1 MGLPTYQIQMY
12 QRVLPIM
19 KYVEIT
25 QKSPNLFKQLENIK
39 TLQKKSKSKRT
50 VKRFEQS
57 LQFWK
62 MVLTI
67 YHFQMY
73 QNTPPISK
81 YTNITK
87 KSPNLSEQLENIKSL
102 QKKSAKSKQ
111 VLKTLEHTLQY
122 WEIGLTTNQIQTYEK
137 ASPIVI
143 QTNITQTLP
152 NSSTQ
157 LKSIKNLFKRSK
169 RWS

>member
-39 TLQKKSKSKRT
+39 TLQKKSKSKRI
-50 VKRFEQS
+50 VKRFKQS

-73 QNTPPISK
+73 QKTPPISK

-122 WEIGLTTNQIQTYEK
+122 WEIALPTNQIQTYEK
-137 ASPIVI
+137 ALPIVNH
-143 QTNITQTLP
+143 TNITQTLP
-152 NSSTQ
+152 NSSLQ
-157 LKSIKNLFKRSK
+157 LKNNKYLFKKSK
-169 RWS
+169 GWS

>member
-39 TLQKKSKSKRT
+39 TLQKKSKSKRI

-73 QNTPPISK
+73 QKTPPISK
-81 YTNITK
+81 YTKITK

-122 WEIGLTTNQIQTYEK
+122 WEIALPTNQIQTYEK
-137 ASPIVI
+137 ALPIVNH
-143 QTNITQTLP
+143 TNITQTLP
-152 NSSTQ
+152 NSSLQ
-157 LKSIKNLFKRSK
+157 LKNNKYLFKKSK
-169 RWS
+169 GWS

>member
-19 KYVEIT
+19 KYVEIN

-39 TLQKKSKSKRT
+39 TLQKKSKSKRI

-73 QNTPPISK
+73 QKTPPISK
-81 YTNITK
+81 YTKITK

-122 WEIGLTTNQIQTYEK
+122 WEIALPTNQIQTYEK
-137 ASPIVI
+137 ALPIVNH
-143 QTNITQTLP
+143 TNITQTLP
-152 NSSTQ
+152 NSSLQ
-157 LKSIKNLFKRSK
+157 LKNNKYLFKKSK
-169 RWS
+169 GWS

>member
-12 QRVLPIM
+12 QRILPIM

-39 TLQKKSKSKRT
+39 TMQKKSKSKRI

-73 QNTPPISK
+73 QKTPPISK

-122 WEIGLTTNQIQTYEK
+122 WEIALPTNQIQTYEK
-137 ASPIVI
+137 ALPIVNH
-143 QTNITQTLP
+143 TNITQTLP
-152 NSSTQ
+152 NSSLQ
-157 LKSIKNLFKRSK
+157 LKNNKYLFKKSK
-169 RWS
+169 GWS